1 MATGSE
7 QDEKLSVRIP
17 IDAETEDTEL
27 VGAPSKGI
35 TALNSKM
42 VSGNDHEVK
51 SSVDYV
57 TSGID
62 EIKQISEQ
70 ILGLLRTL
78 QQQQQQQQQQQLQV
92 SHAAEADPQKLS
104 SVLTELHKNM
114 QQIRKYC
121 ADVSTIEK
129 VS

>member
-1 MATGSE
+1 MSDDRE

-27 VGAPSKGI
+27 VGASNKGI
-35 TALNSKM
+35 TILNSKM

-62 EIKQISEQ
+62 EIKQISKQ
-70 ILGLLRTL
+70 ILTMLSTL
-78 QQQQQQQQQQQLQV
+78 QQQQQQLQV
-92 SHAAEADPQKLS
+92 SHAAEADVKLS
-104 SVLTELHKNM
+104 SILTELDTKM
-114 QQIRKYC
+114 QQILKYC
-121 ADVSTIEK
+121 VDVSTIEK
-129 VS
+129 VQLS

>member
-7 QDEKLSVRIP
+7 QDEKLSIRIP

-27 VGAPSKGI
+27 VGAPSEGI
-35 TALNSKM
+35 TAFNSKM

-62 EIKQISEQ
+62 EIKHISNQ
-70 ILGLLRTL
+70 ILALLSTL
-78 QQQQQQQQQQQLQV
+78 QQQQQLQV
-92 SHAAEADPQKLS
+92 SHAAEGDPQKLG